1 MNDMIR
7 QFRFGAR
14 KLVRE
19 LGILD
24 LDATQLGHSPKYWHA
39 LIEISQHPNITL
51 AALAQLLV
59 LTPSTMTRLVGALIK
74 DKLIKSISGLD
85 KREKYLVLTPK
96 GGEAIAKVDAFSN
109 KKILGAFQFLTE
121 DERVDIANALLKYA
135 NALERSRQQGANVE
149 IHTLSTSRVLRKQII
164 KFITSIQKDEF
175 NIPVNDEINIG
186 ILKAENEYHYHR
198 SCNFWYAVD
207 EAGCIIGSIGLKK
220 IGDHE
225 GELKKFFVAEAYR
238 GKGVAQQLF
247 ETLMAAARKHQF
259 AYLYLGTVNKLAS
272 ARRFYEKAGFEP
284 VPKKQLPSGFDVCHL
299 DTHFYRLSL
308 SP

>member
-1 MNDMIR
+1 MNEIIN

-24 LDATQLGHSPKYWHA
+24 LDKTQLGHTPKYWHA
-39 LIEISQHPNITL
+39 LIEISNHPKITL
-51 AALAQLLV
+51 AALSELLV
-59 LTPSTMTRLVGALIK
+59 LTPSTMTRLVASLLK
-74 DKLIKSISGLD
+74 DKLIKSVPGLD

-96 GGEAIAKVDAFSN
+96 GNEAIAEVDAFSN
-109 KKILGAFQFLTE
+109 KKILGAFQFLSE
-121 DERVDIANALLKYA
+121 KERVDIANALLKYA
-135 NALERSRQQGANVE
+135 NALERSRQQAVSVE
-149 IHTLSTSRVLRKQII
+149 IHTLSSSRVLRRQVI
-164 KFITSIQKDEF
+164 KFITNIQKNEF
-175 NIPVNDEINIG
+175 QIPVSDEINIG

-220 IGDHE
+220 INDHQA
-225 GELKKFFVAEAYR
+225 ELKKFFVAQPYR

-247 ETLMAAARKHQF
+247 ETLMAAATKHQF
-259 AYLYLGTVNKLAS
+259 NTIYLGTVKQLAG
-272 ARRFYEKAGFEP
+272 ARRFYEKAGFKAIQ
-284 VPKKQLPSGFDVCHL
+284 KKQLPSSFEICAL
-299 DTHFYRLSL
+299 DTHFYQLSL